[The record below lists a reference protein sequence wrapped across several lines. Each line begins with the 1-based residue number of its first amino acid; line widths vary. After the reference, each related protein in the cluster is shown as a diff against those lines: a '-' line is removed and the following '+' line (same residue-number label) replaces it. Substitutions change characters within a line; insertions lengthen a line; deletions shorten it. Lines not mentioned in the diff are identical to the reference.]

1 MDDPLIRAGLYLEQA
16 ERVRE
21 LGLNENRTNMRDNL
35 LALAENYYLLHD
47 QFAELGQSRG
57 SEPPYSAPDAAA
69 N

>member
-35 LALAENYYLLHD
+35 LALAEN
-47 QFAELGQSRG
+47 
-57 SEPPYSAPDAAA
+57 
-69 N
+69 